1 MTAGADV
8 PPRTAAEIVG
18 VVGAGT
24 MGAGIAQVAL
34 QAGHAVRLHDV
45 DPAAFDRARERIA
58 DSLTRRSERASLE
71 PSAIAESV
79 ARTLGR
85 LRPAR
90 DLDAVA
96 DGADLV
102 IEAALEELGLKQ
114 RIFVALD
121 RAAPAGAIL
130 ATNTSA
136 LSVAAIASGTTN
148 PGRVVGLHFFNP
160 VPAMALVEVVAAST
174 TDPNAAAAAT
184 RIVTGWGKT
193 PVRSADS
200 PGFIVNR
207 INRPYTIEALRMIEE
222 GLTTATRIDSALKVL
237 GFPMG
242 PFELMDLI
250 GLDINLAATRAIY
263 EGFGNAPRFLP
274 SPTLER
280 LVAEGTLGRKTGS
293 GFYDY
298 DPAGK
303 KLGLV
308 PGLPSGDVPEFG
320 MGSITE
326 RILHG
331 IVNEA
336 YRALGEGV
344 ATEADIDTALKL
356 GAGHPMGPFERAV
369 RLGGPAS
376 VVSALTRLSEA
387 YGPAFEPAPLL
398 LKAIG

>member
-1 MTAGADV
+1 
-8 PPRTAAEIVG
+8 
-18 VVGAGT
+18 
-24 MGAGIAQVAL
+24 MGIGIAQTAVL
-34 QAGHAVRLHDV
+34 AGHPVRLVDI
-45 DPAAFDRARERIA
+45 DPAAIDRARQQIGQTIA
-58 DSLTRRSERASLE
+58 GVAAKRGLAGDQLNAAVNGVLSRLTAAADPAAAIDGAALAIEAVAEDLPTKQAVFRA
-71 PSAIAESV
+71 
-79 ARTLGR
+79 
-85 LRPAR
+85 
-90 DLDAVA
+90 LDAA
-96 DGADLV
+96 S
-102 IEAALEELGLKQ
+102 
-114 RIFVALD
+114 
-121 RAAPAGAIL
+121 PTAIL

-136 LSVAAIASGTTN
+136 LSVAAIASVTTN

-160 VPAMALVEVVAAST
+160 VPAMALVEVVAAAT
-174 TDPNAAAAAT
+174 TDANAAAAAT
-184 RIVTGWGKT
+184 RVVTGWGKT
-193 PVRSADS
+193 PVRSADT

-207 INRPYTIEALRMIEE
+207 VNRPFTLEALRMIDE
-222 GLTTATRIDSALKVL
+222 GLTTASRIDSALKVL

-250 GLDINLAATRAIY
+250 GIDINLAATQAIY

-280 LVAEGTLGRKTGS
+280 LAAAGTLGRKTGS
-293 GFYDY
+293 GFYEY
-298 DPAGK
+298 DAAGK
-303 KLGLV
+303 KLDLV
-308 PGLPSGDVPEFG
+308 PGLPGGDVPGFG

-336 YRALGEGV
+336 YRALGDGV
-344 ATEADIDTALKL
+344 ATEADIDTAMKL

-398 LKAIG
+398 LQAIG